1 MIKYK
6 GIVRFR
12 ADAYFD
18 LDSVALNMRAIQAR
32 IRPIES
38 LDFHPFAVK
47 MMSHHYIK
55 FGLSLI
61 TGITGSGKSATLDA
75 IIDYHNDSD
84 PCHIVIIA
92 SPVEFVH
99 KSRASIIKHREVGRD
114 VKSFKDGVTQG
125 VTAGSGHNCYWRNA
139 GSGNNLVSSRSYRY
153 GT

>member
-1 MIKYK
+1 
-6 GIVRFR
+6 
-12 ADAYFD
+12 
-18 LDSVALNMRAIQAR
+18 
-32 IRPIES
+32 
-38 LDFHPFAVK
+38 
-47 MMSHHYIK
+47 MSHHYIK

-114 VKSFKDGVTQG
+114 VKSFKDGVTQALRHDPDIIVIG
-125 VTAGSGHNCYWRNA
+125 ESGIRKQSCQLSKLQIRDIKCFQLFIHLQQQNQSIELLRKFTQMNKKEF
-139 GSGNNLVSSRSYRY
+139 GID
-153 GT
+153 